1 MHRAISGLPR
11 ANLSVTRA
19 AKREPCHAHA
29 CICSCAWERGAT
41 FRRTLLWCCRVIV
54 VSLPCYC
61 RVGWRATFDD
71 SRTCVKTIS
80 ESKASFRSRKEIKK
94 ALISHGGLDS
104 FRVAENSR
112 TDEDKPVC
120 FPSSRKDE
128 SAPITVSGFHHQ
140 CRII

>member
-1 MHRAISGLPR
+1 
-11 ANLSVTRA
+11 
-19 AKREPCHAHA
+19 
-29 CICSCAWERGAT
+29 
-41 FRRTLLWCCRVIV
+41 VIV

-80 ESKASFRSRKEIKK
+80 ESRASFRSRKEIKK
-94 ALISHGGLDS
+94 ALISHGGVD

-112 TDEDKPVC
+112 TDEDKPAC
-120 FPSSRKDE
+120 EDSSFLVREKTRARLLQ
-128 SAPITVSGFHHQ
+128 SSGFHHL